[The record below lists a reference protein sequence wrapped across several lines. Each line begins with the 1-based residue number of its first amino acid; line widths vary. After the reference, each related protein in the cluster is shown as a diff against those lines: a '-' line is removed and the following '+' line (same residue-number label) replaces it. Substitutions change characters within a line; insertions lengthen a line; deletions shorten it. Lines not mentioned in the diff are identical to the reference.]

1 MEKNITEQ
9 TKKLNILLLNAKS
22 GSFHKSILW
31 VNITI
36 RTVLHLTWKQQSIGV
51 TSIVV
56 KKNAL

>member
-1 MEKNITEQ
+1 MEKNITE
-9 TKKLNILLLNAKS
+9 TDKETEYITIKC

-56 KKNAL
+56 KKMH